1 MQNVYAKC
9 VCKAI
14 HLYHPFYGFYET
26 TGNAFGLLM
35 LQRRGGPIMQYPS
48 DILLVEFILA
58 IHTYTIQP
66 VTQARLD
73 QLFMTS

>member
-1 MQNVYAKC
+1 MQNVYAK
-9 VCKAI
+9 
-14 HLYHPFYGFYET
+14 LYIYIIRFYGFYET

-73 QLFMTS
+73 QFFMTK